1 MTKLLQGKMASVKAM
16 SVSYEVYSD
25 HTGADSKLIFFLEEV
40 TFVSV
45 AVEVTWVS
53 CGGLV
58 WWQLT
63 YVSLE
68 RQTAR
73 CSNPTQAGRF
83 RSKTKLES
91 SA

>member
-1 MTKLLQGKMASVKAM
+1 M

-25 HTGADSKLIFFLEEV
+25 HTGADSKLFFFLLEEV

-73 CSNPTQAGRF
+73 CSNPTSRQVQIQPNLSPQLRCLLRQVF
-83 RSKTKLES
+83 LNT
-91 SA
+91 